1 MALTLPGVIRPEKMS
16 GQSKGLGKMD
26 YFERTAASLAS
37 ALNWVAG
44 WSIVAMMLL
53 TGVDV
58 ILRIVYEPITGT
70 FEIIGLLGAIT
81 ISFALAKTTLEQGH
95 IAVKLLMVR
104 LPPRPQAVITF
115 ITRILTLVLF
125 GLLSWQSAVY
135 ATDLW
140 QSNEVSPTLGLP
152 FHPVVYGMAF
162 SCAFV
167 CLLNLLDIFKL
178 AAKRYH

>member
-1 MALTLPGVIRPEKMS
+1 MDNFEKM
-16 GQSKGLGKMD
+16 
-26 YFERTAASLAS
+26 AASLAA
-37 ALNWVAG
+37 ALNWVAC

-53 TGVDV
+53 TGLDV

-104 LPPRPQAVITF
+104 LPPRPRAVINFT
-115 ITRILTLVLF
+115 TRVLTMVLF
-125 GLLSWQSAVY
+125 GLLSWQSAVF

-140 QSNEVSPTLGLP
+140 EGHEVSPTLGLP
-152 FHPVVYGMAF
+152 FHPVVYGIAF

-167 CLLNLLDIFKL
+167 CLLSLLDIFKL
-178 AAKRYH
+178 VTKSYREETVQQ